1 MADSRPDPDDDL
13 EEGLRWDGDADL
25 AEPVAPVTTVAP
37 EAAPATSSALLI
49 TYGIIAGAYLLYT
62 VGWAIA
68 VGRLSTGATTI
79 LGEIMAQFGEFLAIA
94 SPVVWFGAVLFLT
107 RHRKPVVRL
116 LWLVIGLLVLAP
128 LPFIVGGA

>member
-1 MADSRPDPDDDL
+1 MADQGPEPDDDL
-13 EEGLRWDGDADL
+13 EEGLRWDGDV
-25 AEPVAPVTTVAP
+25 AEPEAPVAVAAP
-37 EAAPATSSALLI
+37 PATSSALLI
-49 TYGIIAGAYLLYT
+49 AYGIIAGAYLLYT

-68 VGRLSTGATTI
+68 VGRLATGATTI
-79 LGEIMAQFGEFLAIA
+79 LGEFMAQFGEFLAIA

-107 RHRKPVVRL
+107 RRRKPPVRL